1 MFFHSILYVQLLFE
15 EVFMA
20 RKRKK
25 RILLV
30 EDDFYILD
38 IYQTK
43 LSQEGYKVMIAEDGE
58 VALETIKREKGKID
72 LVVLDISMPHM
83 NGLEFMRS
91 VRKELKRDDV
101 PFIVLTNLVKQSL
114 VDEFEAMGS
123 LDYLVKANYTP
134 RQVMAKIKSYLEQG
148 EAA

>member
-1 MFFHSILYVQLLFE
+1 
-15 EVFMA
+15 MA
-20 RKRKK
+20 RKRRK

-43 LSQEGYKVMIAEDGE
+43 LNDEGYKVLIAEDGE
-58 VALETIKREKGKID
+58 VAWNILDKEKGQVDLMLID
-72 LVVLDISMPHM
+72 VSMPHV
-83 NGLEFMRS
+83 NGLEFMRK
-91 VRKELKRDDV
+91 VKDKYKKV

-114 VDEFEAMGS
+114 IDEFDEMGA

-134 RQVMAKIKSYLEQG
+134 RQVMTKIKLHLDEM
-148 EAA
+148 AA